1 MMNRQQLLTSMCFG
15 NVCLADKQWLAHGQA
30 GGCQTANLF
39 TPLDPPLL
47 LPLLHQCPTQ
57 RGQYTHPA
65 FVGQECQESRLL
77 PSSLMLPNKVLS
89 PHLTPTVASWWFLQ
103 PSWPGVWV
111 AVCALML
118 HSVCT
123 PVTSPPRSGAIT
135 PALSLCLVG
144 L

>member
-1 MMNRQQLLTSMCFG
+1 MNRQQLLTSMCFG

-39 TPLDPPLL
+39 TPLHSPL

-77 PSSLMLPNKVLS
+77 PSSLWLPNKVLS
-89 PHLTPTVASWWFLQ
+89 PHLSSHLTPIVASWWFYSPAGRVSGWLCVLYCCTL
-103 PSWPGVWV
+103 SAHGDITASVWSDNTYSQKV
-111 AVCALML
+111 SCV
-118 HSVCT
+118 
-123 PVTSPPRSGAIT
+123 
-135 PALSLCLVG
+135 
-144 L
+144 